1 MLDTSKKTR
10 GSVEKLIDEIE
21 NAGKHM
27 TLLTLMMDLPLKIN
41 NLEGSEKQVFV
52 LYYMKQGSI
61 EMIMDI
67 TNLDESAVIETLN
80 SATKK
85 VIDMF

>member
-1 MLDTSKKTR
+1 MLDTSKT

-21 NAGKHM
+21 NVGKHM
-27 TLLTLMMDLPLKIN
+27 ALLTLMMNLPLKIN
-41 NLEGSEKQVFV
+41 NLDGSEKQVFV
-52 LYYMKQGSI
+52 LYYMKQSSI

-67 TNLDESAVIETLN
+67 TNIDESTVIETLN

-85 VIDMF
+85 VIDML

>member
-1 MLDTSKKTR
+1 MLDTNKT

-27 TLLTLMMDLPLKIN
+27 ALLTLMMNLPLKIN
-41 NLEGSEKQVFV
+41 NIEGSEKQVFI
-52 LYYMKQGSI
+52 LYYMKQSSI

-67 TNLDESAVIETLN
+67 TNLDEDTVIKTLN
-80 SATKK
+80 TATKK
-85 VIDMF
+85 VVDMF

>member
-1 MLDTSKKTR
+1 MLDTSKT

-27 TLLTLMMDLPLKIN
+27 ALLTLMMNLPLKIN
-41 NLEGSEKQVFV
+41 NIKGSEKQVFV
-52 LYYMKQGSI
+52 LYYMKQSSI

-67 TNLDESAVIETLN
+67 TNLDEDTVIKTLN
-80 SATKK
+80 TATKK
-85 VIDMF
+85 VVDMF

>member
-1 MLDTSKKTR
+1 MLDTSKT

-21 NAGKHM
+21 NVGKHM
-27 TLLTLMMDLPLKIN
+27 ALLTLMMNLPLKIN
-41 NLEGSEKQVFV
+41 NIEGSEKQVFV
-52 LYYMKQGSI
+52 LYYMKQSSI

-67 TNLDESAVIETLN
+67 TNIDESTAIETLN

-85 VIDMF
+85 VIDML

>member
-1 MLDTSKKTR
+1 MLDTSKT

-27 TLLTLMMDLPLKIN
+27 ALLTLMMNLPLKIN

-52 LYYMKQGSI
+52 LYYMKQSSI

-67 TNLDESAVIETLN
+67 TNLDESTVIETLN

>member
-1 MLDTSKKTR
+1 MLDTSKT
-10 GSVEKLIDEIE
+10 GSVKMLINEIE

-27 TLLTLMMDLPLKIN
+27 TLITLMMNLPLKIN

-52 LYYMKQGSI
+52 MYYMKQSSI

-67 TNLDESAVIETLN
+67 TNLDEDIVIKTLN
-80 SATKK
+80 TATKK
-85 VIDMF
+85 VVDMF

>member
-1 MLDTSKKTR
+1 MLDTNKT

-21 NAGKHM
+21 NSGKHM
-27 TLLTLMMDLPLKIN
+27 ALLTLMMNLPLKIN
-41 NLEGSEKQVFV
+41 NIKGSEKQVFV
-52 LYYMKQGSI
+52 LYYMKQSSI

-67 TNLDESAVIETLN
+67 TNLDENAVIETLN

>member
-1 MLDTSKKTR
+1 MLDTSKS

-27 TLLTLMMDLPLKIN
+27 SLITLMMNLPLKIN
-41 NLEGSEKQVFV
+41 NLEGAEKQVFI
-52 LYYMKQGSI
+52 LYYMKQSSI

-67 TNLDESAVIETLN
+67 TNLDEDTVIKTL
-80 SATKK
+80 STATKK
-85 VIDMF
+85 VVDMF

>member
-1 MLDTSKKTR
+1 MLDTNKT

-27 TLLTLMMDLPLKIN
+27 ALLTLMMNLPLKIN
-41 NLEGSEKQVFV
+41 NIKGSEKQVFV
-52 LYYMKQGSI
+52 LYYMKQSSI

-67 TNLDESAVIETLN
+67 TNLDEDTVIKTLN
-80 SATKK
+80 TATKK
-85 VIDMF
+85 VVDMF

>member
-1 MLDTSKKTR
+1 MLDTNKT

-27 TLLTLMMDLPLKIN
+27 ALLTLMMNLPLKIN
-41 NLEGSEKQVFV
+41 NIEGSEKQVFV
-52 LYYMKQGSI
+52 LYYMKQSSI

-67 TNLDESAVIETLN
+67 TNLDEDTVIKTLN
-80 SATKK
+80 TATKK
-85 VIDMF
+85 VVDMF

>member
-1 MLDTSKKTR
+1 MLDTSKT

-21 NAGKHM
+21 NVGKHM
-27 TLLTLMMDLPLKIN
+27 ALLTLMMNLPLKIN
-41 NLEGSEKQVFV
+41 NLDGSEKQVFV
-52 LYYMKQGSI
+52 LYYMKQSSI

-67 TNLDESAVIETLN
+67 TNIDESTAIETLN

-85 VIDMF
+85 VIDML

>member
-1 MLDTSKKTR
+1 MLDTSKT

-21 NAGKHM
+21 NTGKHI
-27 TLLTLMMDLPLKIN
+27 TPLTLMMNLPLKIN

-52 LYYMKQGSI
+52 LYYMKQSSI

-67 TNLDESAVIETLN
+67 TNLDENTVIETLN

>member
-1 MLDTSKKTR
+1 MLDTSKT
-10 GSVEKLIDEIE
+10 GSVEMLINEIE

-27 TLLTLMMDLPLKIN
+27 TLITLMMNLPLKIN

-52 LYYMKQGSI
+52 MYYMKQSSI

-67 TNLDESAVIETLN
+67 TNLDEDIAIKTLN
-80 SATKK
+80 TATKK
-85 VIDMF
+85 VVDMF